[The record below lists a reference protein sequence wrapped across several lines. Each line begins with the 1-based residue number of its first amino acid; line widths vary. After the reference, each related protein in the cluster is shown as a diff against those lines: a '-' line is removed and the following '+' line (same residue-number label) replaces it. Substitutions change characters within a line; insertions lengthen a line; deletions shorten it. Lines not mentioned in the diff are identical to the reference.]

1 MLYTHTRRLSE
12 PLDLVKPE
20 GVYVTFSHVMLAMN
34 ATNARP
40 HVAVAAQQRQ
50 GTFLHRFARI
60 KRIVDDGDARHGAW
74 IRGVT
79 RP

>member
-1 MLYTHTRRLSE
+1 LSE
-12 PLDLVKPE
+12 LRDLENPE
-20 GVYVTFSHVMLAMN
+20 RAYVTFSHVMLAMN

-74 IRGVT
+74 IRGMT
-79 RP
+79 RPY